1 MAELLSGTSSTV
13 DETAVADFLGD
24 FMKAS
29 LVTSCTLAAALL
41 LTGCSGGSDDEPKAG
56 RASASAP
63 ASVQAPDSATSAPTS
78 AAMTSAP
85 ASSVTAAAPVDVEAP
100 NKAELEARVTA
111 LTDELGD
118 PFQLVSAE
126 QAAAG
131 LEIVQSAMEGADIQ
145 PAECKDHATGNAA
158 ASADLAAGA
167 VSGVGA
173 ADSSGGYLA
182 VVVMDGSTEDAVQ
195 QGFNVSREALE
206 KCAEVTAT
214 IQGNTITSITEEV
227 PLDLIGEESFA
238 LRVTQELGGQPVF
251 HNLSVTARGNG
262 VIANVQAMSQ
272 GELDGV
278 TQDLLADLSAKL
290 LEPAGS

>member
-1 MAELLSGTSSTV
+1 
-13 DETAVADFLGD
+13 
-24 FMKAS
+24 MKAS
-29 LVTSCTLAAALL
+29 LVTSCALAAALL
-41 LTGCSGGSDDEPKAG
+41 LTGCSGGSDDEPEAG
-56 RASASAP
+56 RPSASAP
-63 ASVQAPDSATSAPTS
+63 ASAQTSESAAPAPTS
-78 AAMTSAP
+78 AATTAPTSSTP
-85 ASSVTAAAPVDVEAP
+85 AATPVDVEAP

-111 LTDELGD
+111 LTDALGD

-145 PAECKDHATGNAA
+145 PPECKDHATGNAA

-272 GELDGV
+272 GQLDGV
-278 TQDLLADLSAKL
+278 TRDQLADLAAKL